1 MPRFQVWTDAW
12 RQGRNRGPRGA
23 EAKPLK
29 AERFINNRSDVHVS
43 PSPAP
48 PLPAPQEEGSPH
60 PLCGPRP
67 RSVRPPS
74 PAGVRPSSLTPRAD
88 FRL

>member
-48 PLPAPQEEGSPH
+48 PLPARRKRAAPTPSAVRGLALYGRPHRPGS
-60 PLCGPRP
+60 GRP
-67 RSVRPPS
+67 R
-74 PAGVRPSSLTPRAD
+74 
-88 FRL
+88 